1 MLVTLG
7 LVALAVFAIDQT
19 AKFLVTTNLTLG
31 EDVHVL
37 GDVLILHYVKNP
49 GAAFSLASGSTWI
62 FSIIAACVV
71 VAVIWFSRRIRS
83 TAWGVFFGLL
93 LGGTLGNLF
102 DRLFREPSFGLG
114 HVVDFL
120 FTPWLLPA
128 IYNVADI
135 AICTAMALFV
145 LLSVR
150 GVGLDGTRERA
161 GRDEQDQVVSENG
174 APAAPGAGA
183 RAAAS
188 SVEEAARDADR
199 PGGR

>member
-1 MLVTLG
+1 MVALG
-7 LVALAVFAIDQT
+7 LVAFAVFAIDQT
-19 AKFLVTTNLTLG
+19 AKYLVTTNLALG
-31 EDVHVL
+31 EDVRIL

-71 VAVIWFSRRIRS
+71 VAVLWFSSRIRS
-83 TAWGVFFGLL
+83 LAWAVFFGLL

-135 AICTAMALFV
+135 AICSAMAVFV
-145 LLSVR
+145 VLSLR
-150 GVGLDGTRERA
+150 GVALDGTRAERGSRA
-161 GRDEQDQVVSENG
+161 ETTDD
-174 APAAPGAGA
+174 AAPP
-183 RAAAS
+183 
-188 SVEEAARDADR
+188 EEAASDVDR
-199 PGGR
+199 RGGR

>member
-19 AKFLVTTNLTLG
+19 AKHLVSTTLTLG
-31 EDVHVL
+31 EDVHLL

-71 VAVIWFSRRIRS
+71 VAVVWFSRRIRS
-83 TAWGVFFGLL
+83 ITWAVFFGLL

-114 HVVDFL
+114 HVVDFIY
-120 FTPWLLPA
+120 TPWLLPA
-128 IYNVADI
+128 IYNIADI
-135 AICTAMALFV
+135 AICSAMALFV
-145 LLSVR
+145 VLSLR
-150 GVGLDGTRERA
+150 GVGLDGTRAAE
-161 GRDEQDQVVSENG
+161 DSPEDQVEDTSAE
-174 APAAPGAGA
+174 APAADPET
-183 RAAAS
+183 R
-188 SVEEAARDADR
+188 
-199 PGGR
+199 GGV

>member
-7 LVALAVFAIDQT
+7 LVALAVFAIDQI
-19 AKFLVTTNLTLG
+19 AKHLVTTTLTLG

-83 TAWGVFFGLL
+83 AAWALFFGLL

-114 HVVDFL
+114 HVIDFL
-120 FTPWLLPA
+120 YTPWLLPA
-128 IYNVADI
+128 IYNIADI
-135 AICTAMALFV
+135 AICSAMAIFV
-145 LLSVR
+145 ILSLR
-150 GVGLDGTRERA
+150 GVNLDGTRTTKA
-161 GRDEQDQVVSENG
+161 SE
-174 APAAPGAGA
+174 
-183 RAAAS
+183 AAAAAES
-188 SVEEAARDADR
+188 SDAPEAARSADDAPHGEPR
-199 PGGR
+199 TGA

>member
-19 AKFLVTTNLTLG
+19 AKHLVTTTLTLG

-37 GDVLILHYVKNP
+37 GDVLIFHYVKNP

-62 FSIIAACVV
+62 FSIIAAVVV
-71 VAVIWFSRRIRS
+71 VAVVWFARWIRS
-83 TAWGVFFGLL
+83 TTWALFFGLL

-114 HVVDFL
+114 HVVDFI

-128 IYNVADI
+128 IYNIADI
-135 AICTAMALFV
+135 AICSAMALFV
-145 LLSVR
+145 VLSLR
-150 GVGLDGTRERA
+150 GVGLDGSRTS
-161 GRDEQDQVVSENG
+161 Q
-174 APAAPGAGA
+174 
-183 RAAAS
+183 
-188 SVEEAARDADR
+188 EEAERSSDPGPADAPTGDSDAR
-199 PGGR
+199 GGA

>member
-7 LVALAVFAIDQT
+7 LVALAVFAIDQI
-19 AKFLVTTNLTLG
+19 AKHLVTTNLTLG
-31 EDVHVL
+31 EDVRVL

-71 VAVIWFSRRIRS
+71 VAVIWFARRIRS
-83 TAWGVFFGLL
+83 SAWALFFGLL

-120 FTPWLLPA
+120 YTPWLLPA
-128 IYNVADI
+128 IYNIADI
-135 AICTAMALFV
+135 AICSAMAIFV
-145 LLSVR
+145 VLSLR
-150 GVGLDGTRERA
+150 GVNLDGTRTTKA
-161 GRDEQDQVVSENG
+161 SE
-174 APAAPGAGA
+174 
-183 RAAAS
+183 AAAAAEAEQP
-188 SVEEAARDADR
+188 SVHDSEPRTGA
-199 PGGR
+199 

>member
-7 LVALAVFAIDQT
+7 LVALAVFAIDQI
-19 AKFLVTTNLTLG
+19 AKHLVTTTLTLG

-71 VAVIWFSRRIRS
+71 VAVIWFARRIRS
-83 TAWGVFFGLL
+83 AAWALFFGLL

-120 FTPWLLPA
+120 YTPWLLPA
-128 IYNVADI
+128 IYNIADI
-135 AICTAMALFV
+135 AICSAMAIFV
-145 LLSVR
+145 ILSLR
-150 GVGLDGTRERA
+150 GVNLDGTRTTKA
-161 GRDEQDQVVSENG
+161 SE
-174 APAAPGAGA
+174 
-183 RAAAS
+183 AAAA
-188 SVEEAARDADR
+188 EEPSDAARSGDDADAPHGEPR
-199 PGGR
+199 TGA